1 MAVAFM
7 EYYSTAF
14 ETYTVTDSMNNF
26 YSQSRSSM
34 IGQSIQHIR
43 SQERVGAVG
52 RPPPWGGAKCHF
64 SANCLSA
71 NIMNR
76 SSMK

>member
-52 RPPPWGGAKCHF
+52 RPPPPRGGGGQNVTF
-64 SANCLSA
+64 PPTV
-71 NIMNR
+71 
-76 SSMK
+76 

>member
-43 SQERVGAVG
+43 SQERVDP
-52 RPPPWGGAKCHF
+52 RGGAKCHF